1 MHIREK
7 CSIAIQVHET
17 LPANKYST
25 YTIMPNRQV
34 QTQVQYMHKGP
45 CFITSEQIDWQRN
58 ESPFIPIQGSVPA
71 FNCIPFGSTWWE
83 QCALWMQRMGR
94 LSDIFP
100 GLGPVCR
107 FFWFELMFLQT
118 ELKFHNVTQS
128 LSQHDKI
135 TSLPSVRSQTPPS
148 LCENSSHC
156 RIPVHLFAPSSDE
169 KSNDP
174 HLD

>member
-1 MHIREK
+1 
-7 CSIAIQVHET
+7 
-17 LPANKYST
+17 
-25 YTIMPNRQV
+25 
-34 QTQVQYMHKGP
+34 
-45 CFITSEQIDWQRN
+45 
-58 ESPFIPIQGSVPA
+58 
-71 FNCIPFGSTWWE
+71 
-83 QCALWMQRMGR
+83 MQRMGR

-100 GLGPVCR
+100 SLGPVCR
-107 FFWFELMFLQT
+107 FFLFELMFLQT

-156 RIPVHLFAPSSDE
+156 RIPVQLFAPSSDE

-174 HLD
+174 HLDQRMSKLYRFILSLTFESPSYSFSIHPNIINTSYFVKKKGEDSFLSYMIVNLLLQVVPQFFFTFDLSGNTLNL